1 MKLDVFN
8 HVFPEIFI
16 ETLAETMPRRAVARW
31 RSIETLWNMDAR
43 LRLLDEFGD
52 YQQIV
57 SMSQPPID
65 VLGGPD
71 RTPALARIA
80 NDGMAAICRAH
91 PDRFPSFLLSLPMN
105 NPDEAVREVDR
116 AVTELGACAAQ
127 IHSNVNGK
135 ALDDPAFFPVF
146 ERLERLRPP
155 RRPAQTHPN
164 VNGKAPDT
172 PAFFPVFERLERLGK
187 PVFLHPARPMA
198 HADYQAED
206 ESRYEIFWG
215 LGWAYETSAAMAR
228 IVFSGM
234 FDKLPNLKILAHHW
248 GAYIP
253 HAEGRLPHWEGR
265 SSQSDRTDYGPLK
278 DSLKRPAT
286 EYFKMFYADTAM
298 FGAQAASQCGLEFF
312 GAGHSLFASD
322 CPFDAE
328 GGRILIRDTIA
339 VMDSLRCTEQEREDM
354 YLNNARAFLGL
365 E

>member
-16 ETLAETMPRRAVARW
+16 DTLAETMPKRAVARW
-31 RSIETLWNMDAR
+31 RSIDTLWNMDAR

-52 YQQIV
+52 YQQVI

-65 VLGGPD
+65 VLGGPEQ
-71 RTPALARIA
+71 TPALARIA

-105 NPDEAVREVDR
+105 NPDAAVKEVDR
-116 AVTELGACAAQ
+116 AVTELDACGAQ
-127 IHSNVNGK
+127 IHSNVNGR
-135 ALDDPAFFPVF
+135 ALDD
-146 ERLERLRPP
+146 
-155 RRPAQTHPN
+155 
-164 VNGKAPDT
+164 

-206 ESRYEIFWG
+206 ESKYEIFWG
-215 LGWAYETSAAMAR
+215 LGWAYETSAAMSR

-265 SSQSDRTDYGPLK
+265 SSQSDDTDYGPLK
-278 DSLKRPAT
+278 DSLKRPVT

-312 GAGHSLFASD
+312 GAGQSLFASD
-322 CPFDAE
+322 CPFDRE
-328 GGRILIRDTIA
+328 GGRILMRDTIA
-339 VMDSLRCTEQEREDM
+339 VMENLRCTDREREDM

-365 E
+365 G

>member
-16 ETLAETMPRRAVARW
+16 ETLADTMPKRAVARW

-52 YQQIV
+52 YQQVI

-65 VLGGPD
+65 ILGGPD

-80 NDGMAAICRAH
+80 NDGMAAMCRAH

-105 NPDEAVREVDR
+105 NPDEAVKEVDR
-116 AVTELGACAAQ
+116 AVTELGACGAQ

-146 ERLERLRPP
+146 ERM
-155 RRPAQTHPN
+155 
-164 VNGKAPDT
+164 
-172 PAFFPVFERLERLGK
+172 ERLGK
-187 PVFLHPARPMA
+187 PVFLHPARPMS
-198 HADYQAED
+198 HPDYQAED
-206 ESRYEIFWG
+206 ESKYEIFWG

-234 FDKLPNLKILAHHW
+234 FDKLPDLKILAHHW

-265 SSQSDRTDYGPLK
+265 SSQSDATDYGPLNEN
-278 DSLKRPAT
+278 LKRPAT

-312 GAGHSLFASD
+312 GASQSLFASD
-322 CPFDAE
+322 CPFDRE
-328 GGRILIRDTIA
+328 GGRILIRETIA
-339 VMDSLRCTEQEREDM
+339 VMDRLRCTEQERQDM
-354 YLNNARAFLGL
+354 YLNNGRAFLGL
-365 E
+365 G

>member
-1 MKLDVFN
+1 MK
-8 HVFPEIFI
+8 
-16 ETLAETMPRRAVARW
+16 
-31 RSIETLWNMDAR
+31 
-43 LRLLDEFGD
+43 
-52 YQQIV
+52 
-57 SMSQPPID
+57 
-65 VLGGPD
+65 
-71 RTPALARIA
+71 
-80 NDGMAAICRAH
+80 
-91 PDRFPSFLLSLPMN
+91 
-105 NPDEAVREVDR
+105 EVDR

-127 IHSNVNGK
+127 IHSNVNGR
-135 ALDDPAFFPVF
+135 ALDD
-146 ERLERLRPP
+146 
-155 RRPAQTHPN
+155 
-164 VNGKAPDT
+164 

-187 PVFLHPARPMA
+187 PVFLHPARPMS
-198 HADYQAED
+198 HADYEAEE

-234 FDKLPNLKILAHHW
+234 FDKLPNLKVLAHHW

-278 DSLKRPAT
+278 DNLKRPAT

-312 GAGHSLFASD
+312 GADHSLFASD

-339 VMDSLRCTEQEREDM
+339 VVDGLRCTEQEPRGHVCQQRPRLPRAGIARGDPAPRRHRPRQRHRRALLGALPPARWASGHPDRPAAAGRGNVLRQCRADPGRLRPADRHARHNPAGAADADRPGRPAGDPLALPPEARSLAAAFRRRIAAGPGGE
-354 YLNNARAFLGL
+354 YLARPRRPP
-365 E
+365 

>member
-16 ETLAETMPRRAVARW
+16 ETLEETMPKRAVARW

-52 YQQIV
+52 YRQVI

-65 VLGGPD
+65 VLGGPEQ
-71 RTPALARIA
+71 TPALARIA
-80 NDGMAAICRAH
+80 NDGMAEICRAH

-105 NPDEAVREVDR
+105 NPDEAVKEVDR
-116 AVTELGACAAQ
+116 AVSELGACGAQ
-127 IHSNVNGK
+127 IHSNVSGR
-135 ALDDPAFFPVF
+135 ALDD
-146 ERLERLRPP
+146 
-155 RRPAQTHPN
+155 
-164 VNGKAPDT
+164 

-187 PVFLHPARPMA
+187 PVFLHPARPMS
-198 HADYQAED
+198 HADYEAED
-206 ESRYEIFWG
+206 ASKYEIFWG

-234 FDKLPNLKILAHHW
+234 FDKLPDLKMLAHHW

-265 SSQSDRTDYGPLK
+265 SSQSDETDYGPLK
-278 DSLKRPAT
+278 DSLKRPVT
-286 EYFKMFYADTAM
+286 DYFKMFYADTAM

-312 GAGHSLFASD
+312 GAGHSLFATD
-322 CPFDAE
+322 CPFDRE
-328 GGRILIRDTIA
+328 GGRILMRDTIA
-339 VMDSLRCTEQEREDM
+339 VMESLRCTDAEREAI
-354 YLNNARAFLGL
+354 YLHNGRAFLGL

>member
-1 MKLDVFN
+1 MNLDVFN
-8 HVFPEIFI
+8 HVFPEVFI

-57 SMSQPPID
+57 SMSQPPVD

-127 IHSNVNGK
+127 IHSNVNGR
-135 ALDDPAFFPVF
+135 ALDD
-146 ERLERLRPP
+146 
-155 RRPAQTHPN
+155 
-164 VNGKAPDT
+164 

-339 VMDSLRCTEQEREDM
+339 VMESLRCTEQEREDM